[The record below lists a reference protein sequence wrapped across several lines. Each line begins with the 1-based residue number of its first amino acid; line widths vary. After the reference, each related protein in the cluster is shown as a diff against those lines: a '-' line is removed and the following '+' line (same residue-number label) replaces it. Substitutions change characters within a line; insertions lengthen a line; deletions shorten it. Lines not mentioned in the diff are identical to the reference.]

1 MKRFGL
7 SAVVLSLTSSCIE
20 DETDVGL
27 EPNTIADVV
36 VWQPRWVAKPIV
48 DPLFYQRDGEISTIA
63 TGTKVH
69 VLGPAS
75 TVKDRQGNLIERTL
89 AKLMDGPLKDTV
101 GELPRPHLHDT
112 GNILKKKTK
121 SLVPKNPGS
130 KS

>member
-1 MKRFGL
+1 MKRFAL
-7 SAVVLSLTSSCIE
+7 SGVALFLTSGCIE
-20 DETDVGL
+20 DQTDVEL
-27 EPNTIADVV
+27 EPNTIAEV

-48 DPLFYQRDGEISTIA
+48 NPVFYQRDGKISTIA
-63 TGTKVH
+63 TGTKIR
-69 VLGPAS
+69 VLGSAS

-101 GELPRPHLHDT
+101 GELPRPPLRDT
-112 GNILKKKTK
+112 GNILKKK

>member
-1 MKRFGL
+1 MKRFAL
-7 SAVVLSLTSSCIE
+7 SGVALFLTSGCIE
-20 DETDVGL
+20 DQTDAEL
-27 EPNTIADVV
+27 EPNTIAEVV

-48 DPLFYQRDGEISTIA
+48 NPVFYQRDGKINTIA

-89 AKLMDGPLKDTV
+89 VQMMDGPRKDTV
-101 GELPRPHLHDT
+101 VELPRPPLRDT

-121 SLVPKNPGS
+121 SLAPKNPRS